1 MVEEVLFVFLLL
13 CWLVDGF
20 FVFVSFS
27 EEEEGGKVVVVGL
40 DGQLCLLCFVLF
52 CFVWSCIDGG
62 LVILFVGVFFLG
74 FCLFLMMMVVSCVAS
89 WF

>member
-1 MVEEVLFVFLLL
+1 MVI
-13 CWLVDGF
+13 
-20 FVFVSFS
+20 VFVSFS

-40 DGQLCLLCFVLF
+40 DGQLCLFCFVLF

-62 LVILFVGVFFLG
+62 LVSVLFVGVFFLG
-74 FCLFLMMMVVSCVAS
+74 FCLFLMMVVSCVAW